1 MQDEEKINELEDK
14 VKVIEQEL
22 ENLIFEQDS
31 SPAIQSSTP
40 VSIEFQSVDQT
51 FIAHWV
57 SIDEATSFSTCEDI
71 ESNEDAQKLF
81 KEISESR
88 PPNGDKREILHG
100 DVMILL
106 CNTAKKTEEDED
118 GGEVVTYPDACYYIG
133 MCFVTNGVTQE
144 VNNHD
149 PAEKIGSSQTPGD
162 TPVKQFISWNSCG
175 GETCPE
181 EPETIELDELIF
193 PESSGSGSEEITNG
207 LEVTSSASG
216 EQELAKIDQVKK
228 FTFEPKEDES
238 PDDETPTVYGLI
250 QNPEPARNGGNT
262 VGHTFNLSEEFLYKN
277 SAYDYKATE
286 VDRVT
291 LSKNDVVTKKT
302 QYSTKNI
309 ELHKQTIS
317 SDSCG
322 ELKKEATKDESDEPI
337 IETKSLLFSNSTES
351 SEEFTFSAL
360 TAVEGSAEV
369 SIGNVFNFDSLKKTD
384 ELIEGNKVFFA
395 PILENRAKADD
406 IKATQEVEYIS
417 DMKIVVSETAIEDA
431 PGCKTITIKPQFK
444 KTKLTFN
451 SGLMTGV
458 TEPES
463 DTWVDGTA
471 GTVNVCEG
479 DNTGTYHTLQVCNE
493 SGEEQDLRIKVYPPP
508 EEP

>member
-1 MQDEEKINELEDK
+1 MLDDDKRLLEELQEKLKEVELKVEELEEASGGEETPEDD
-14 VKVIEQEL
+14 VGYFQV
-22 ENLIFEQDS
+22 S
-31 SPAIQSSTP
+31 SGSNQ
-40 VSIEFQSVDQT
+40 F
-51 FIAHWV
+51 FLHWV
-57 SIDEATSFSTCEDI
+57 DISETGFESCDDIDSVEK
-71 ESNEDAQKLF
+71 AQTAF
-81 KEISESR
+81 KEASEHR
-88 PPNGDKREILHG
+88 EDQANDKREIMHG
-100 DVMILL
+100 DLIVLL
-106 CNTAKKTEEDED
+106 CNTAKEVDEETEE
-118 GGEVVTYPDACYYIG
+118 VTYNDSCYYVG
-133 MCFVTNGVTQE
+133 MCVATDGVMQEENPVT
-144 VNNHD
+144 D
-149 PAEKIGSSQTPGD
+149 IKIASSTLD
-162 TPVKQFISWNSCG
+162 DSETVKQFISWNSCG

-216 EQELAKIDQVKK
+216 EQELAKIDQVKQ

-238 PDDETPTVYGLI
+238 SDDETPTVYGLI
-250 QNPEPARNGGNT
+250 QNPEPARNSGT
-262 VGHTFNLSEEFLYKN
+262 LVGHTFNLSEEFLYKN

-322 ELKKEATKDESDEPI
+322 ELKKVAAKDDSEEPI
-337 IETKSLLFSNSTES
+337 IETKSLLFSDNTES

-384 ELIEGNKVFFA
+384 ELIEGSKVFFA

-463 DTWVDGTA
+463 DAWVDGTA

-479 DNTGTYHTLQVCNE
+479 DNAGTYHTLQVCTE